1 MTCLEAALALVKGLF
16 LASIENGFQFFLKDF
31 ERLIAAFVE
40 AFGGCL
46 QVSMKGC
53 FEVVWGLFLALL
65 GSLLNVFLVLVEG
78 LCRARFRI
86 CLKGCLGIVYCC

>member
-53 FEVVWGLFLALL
+53 FEVV
-65 GSLLNVFLVLVEG
+65 LLNVFLVRVEG
-78 LCRARFRI
+78 LFRARFQI